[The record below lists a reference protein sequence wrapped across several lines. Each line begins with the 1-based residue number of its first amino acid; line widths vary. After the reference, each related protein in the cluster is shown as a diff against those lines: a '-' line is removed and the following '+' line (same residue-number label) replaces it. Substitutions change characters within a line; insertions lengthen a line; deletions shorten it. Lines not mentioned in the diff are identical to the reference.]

1 MGIASKAVIIHKG
14 KYLLQHRDDK
24 KEIFSPNY
32 WGCFGGMIDHKNESA
47 IEGIKREFQVLC
59 YL

>member
-32 WGCFGGMIDHKNESA
+32 WGCFGGMIDYQL
-47 IEGIKREFQVLC
+47 ILR
-59 YL
+59 